1 MEQLGLQIDLAV
13 RDGNDVRRNIGRD
26 VAGLCFDNGQGRHGA
41 AAVFRGDAGRALEQT
56 GVQIEHV
63 AGVGLASGRAA
74 DEQGKGTVGH
84 GVLRQVVIDD
94 EHVLAL
100 IHEVFA
106 HGAAGVRRDIL
117 QRSQLRGSCGDNDG
131 IVHGA
136 AAGERID
143 ELGDGRALLADG
155 DIDAD
160 DVLALLVQN
169 GIRCDDGLAGLA
181 VADDELALAAADG
194 DHGVDGLD
202 AGLQRDADGLALDD
216 AGGVALDGAQLLRV
230 DGALAVNGLAEGVDD
245 AADEGL
251 ADRDGHDAARALD
264 KAALADA
271 DVRAEHDDAD
281 AALLEV
287 QRHAERAVLEAE
299 QLVGLAFIQPVHLGD
314 AVADLNDVA
323 DLILLRLGCIIF
335 DLILDD
341 LTDIVDSEI
350 HGFTNLIF

>member
-1 MEQLGLQIDLAV
+1 MQMTFLP
-13 RDGNDVRRNIGRD
+13 
-26 VAGLCFDNGQGRHGA
+26 FW
-41 AAVFRGDAGRALEQT
+41 FRM
-56 GVQIEHV
+56 
-63 AGVGLASGRAA
+63 
-74 DEQGKGTVGH
+74 
-84 GVLRQVVIDD
+84 
-94 EHVLAL
+94 
-100 IHEVFA
+100 
-106 HGAAGVRRDIL
+106 
-117 QRSQLRGSCGDNDG
+117 
-131 IVHGA
+131 
-136 AAGERID
+136 
-143 ELGDGRALLADG
+143 
-155 DIDAD
+155 
-160 DVLALLVQN
+160 
-169 GIRCDDGLAGLA
+169 
-181 VADDELALAAADG
+181 AAADG

-230 DGALAVNGLAEGVDD
+230 DGALAVNGLAEGIDD

-299 QLVGLAFIQPVHLGD
+299 QLVGLAFIQSMHLGD

>member
-1 MEQLGLQIDLAV
+1 MQMTSLP
-13 RDGNDVRRNIGRD
+13 
-26 VAGLCFDNGQGRHGA
+26 FW
-41 AAVFRGDAGRALEQT
+41 FM
-56 GVQIEHV
+56 
-63 AGVGLASGRAA
+63 
-74 DEQGKGTVGH
+74 
-84 GVLRQVVIDD
+84 
-94 EHVLAL
+94 
-100 IHEVFA
+100 
-106 HGAAGVRRDIL
+106 
-117 QRSQLRGSCGDNDG
+117 
-131 IVHGA
+131 
-136 AAGERID
+136 
-143 ELGDGRALLADG
+143 
-155 DIDAD
+155 
-160 DVLALLVQN
+160 N
-169 GIRCDDGLAGLA
+169 GIRRDDGLAGLT
-181 VADDELALAAADG
+181 VADDQLALAAADG

-216 AGGVALDGAQLLRV
+216 AWGVALDGAQLLRV

-299 QLVGLAFIQPVHLGD
+299 QLVGLAFIQSMHLGD